1 MIVFI
6 LVPGLY
12 AAVEQAD
19 DPALRGRPVIVG
31 GDPAKRGT
39 VTGASREA
47 RARVLSQFTSERM
60 CDATLSLYR
69 AVHSARYPAARTSP
83 APAN

>member
-6 LVPGLY
+6 LVPGFY

-31 GDPAKRGT
+31 GDPEKRGQ

-47 RARVLSQFTSERM
+47 RARGV
-60 CDATLSLYR
+60 
-69 AVHSARYPAARTSP
+69 
-83 APAN
+83 